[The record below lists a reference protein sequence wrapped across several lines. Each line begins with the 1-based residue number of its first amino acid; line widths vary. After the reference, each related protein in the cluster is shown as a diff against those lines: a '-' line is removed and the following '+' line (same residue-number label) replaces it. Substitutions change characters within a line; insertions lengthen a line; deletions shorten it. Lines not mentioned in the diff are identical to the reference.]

1 MQYSFLGFSVKNIM
15 EFGLDIKD
23 LAILRYFDDFRESG
37 RMNYETVE
45 GEKYYWVSYQSFA
58 KEMPYLG
65 LEKRS
70 IMARMLKLRDL
81 GILNHYTKK
90 EGGTFSYFKLDDK
103 FYELFDNGSSEN
115 KSNNKSNSDDDINC
129 NSKVSINDNSKDNNK
144 NYKDNNS
151 YKYDSK
157 NNSQSSNDNEV
168 DYKVNNNYDMQNNGD
183 RNINTGNSNNNS
195 KRNSNSKGNSNSENR
210 NNENSNIDKA
220 KTSSNSYM
228 KNNIHSVFEND
239 YVINELDEEM
249 HFNDEA
255 IYEDDKRVSTK
266 SDIGCVPKCSSKTNL
281 LKDSSTIDTNLY
293 KYIKEA
299 NEIVSYLNL
308 NLGTR
313 YKDNNKGTLILINKR
328 INEGYTVDDFKT
340 VVDKKVKTWQNTKFE
355 QYLNPQTLFGDKFE
369 IYLNQN
375 IVKEDKNNKQF
386 IDYREP
392 RKLRF
397 NNFKGRDY
405 DYDDLEKKLLG
416 WA

>member
-1 MQYSFLGFSVKNIM
+1 MQYSFLGFSVKKIM

-23 LAILRYFDDFRESG
+23 LAVLRYFDDFRESG
-37 RMNYETVE
+37 RMNYETIE

-90 EGGTFSYFKLDDK
+90 EGGTFSYFKLGNK
-103 FYELFDNGSSEN
+103 FYELFDNNNEAKLN
-115 KSNNKSNSDDDINC
+115 NNIQFNNDVKSNYNMKSN
-129 NSKVSINDNSKDNNK
+129 V
-144 NYKDNNS
+144 
-151 YKYDSK
+151 
-157 NNSQSSNDNEV
+157 
-168 DYKVNNNYDMQNNGD
+168 
-183 RNINTGNSNNNS
+183 
-195 KRNSNSKGNSNSENR
+195 
-210 NNENSNIDKA
+210 
-220 KTSSNSYM
+220 
-228 KNNIHSVFEND
+228 HSVFKNDGTIHKLDKEKYNGDEVSYKNDVRLSTEND
-239 YVINELDEEM
+239 KGS
-249 HFNDEA
+249 A
-255 IYEDDKRVSTK
+255 S
-266 SDIGCVPKCSSKTNL
+266 KCSSKTNL
-281 LKDSSTIDTNLY
+281 LKDLSTIDTNLY
-293 KYIKEA
+293 KYIEAA
-299 NEIVSYLNL
+299 NEIISYLNL
-308 NLGTR
+308 NLGTK
-313 YKDNNKGTLILINKR
+313 YKEKNKGTLILINKR
-328 INEGYTVDDFKT
+328 IDEGYTVDDFKS
-340 VVDKKVKTWQNTKFE
+340 VIDKKVKTWRNTKFE

-375 IVKEDKNNKQF
+375 IIKEEKKENTF

>member
-1 MQYSFLGFSVKNIM
+1 MQYSFLGFSVKKIM

-23 LAILRYFDDFRESG
+23 LAVLRYFDDFRESG
-37 RMNYETVE
+37 RMNYETIE
-45 GEKYYWVSYQSFA
+45 GEKYYWVSYQSFV

-90 EGGTFSYFKLDDK
+90 EGGTFSYFKLGNK
-103 FYELFDNGSSEN
+103 FYELFDNNNEAKLN
-115 KSNNKSNSDDDINC
+115 NNIQFNNDVKSNYNMKSN
-129 NSKVSINDNSKDNNK
+129 V
-144 NYKDNNS
+144 
-151 YKYDSK
+151 
-157 NNSQSSNDNEV
+157 
-168 DYKVNNNYDMQNNGD
+168 
-183 RNINTGNSNNNS
+183 
-195 KRNSNSKGNSNSENR
+195 
-210 NNENSNIDKA
+210 
-220 KTSSNSYM
+220 
-228 KNNIHSVFEND
+228 HSVFKNDGTIHKLDKEKYNGDEVSYKNDVRLSTEND
-239 YVINELDEEM
+239 KGS
-249 HFNDEA
+249 A
-255 IYEDDKRVSTK
+255 S
-266 SDIGCVPKCSSKTNL
+266 KCSSKTNL

-293 KYIKEA
+293 KYIEAA
-299 NEIVSYLNL
+299 NEIISYLNL
-308 NLGTR
+308 NLGTK
-313 YKDNNKGTLILINKR
+313 YKEKNKGTLILINKR
-328 INEGYTVDDFKT
+328 IDEGYTVDDFKS
-340 VVDKKVKTWQNTKFE
+340 VIDKKVKTWRNTKFE

-375 IVKEDKNNKQF
+375 IIKEEKKENTF

>member
-1 MQYSFLGFSVKNIM
+1 MQYSFLGFSVKKII

-23 LAILRYFDDFRESG
+23 LAVLRYFDDFRESG
-37 RMNYETVE
+37 RMNYETIE

-90 EGGTFSYFKLDDK
+90 EGGTFSYFKLGNK
-103 FYELFDNGSSEN
+103 FYELFDNNNEAKLN
-115 KSNNKSNSDDDINC
+115 NNIQFNNDVKSNYNMKSN
-129 NSKVSINDNSKDNNK
+129 V
-144 NYKDNNS
+144 
-151 YKYDSK
+151 
-157 NNSQSSNDNEV
+157 
-168 DYKVNNNYDMQNNGD
+168 
-183 RNINTGNSNNNS
+183 
-195 KRNSNSKGNSNSENR
+195 
-210 NNENSNIDKA
+210 
-220 KTSSNSYM
+220 
-228 KNNIHSVFEND
+228 HSVFKNDGTIHKLDKEKYNGDEVSYKNDVRLSTEND
-239 YVINELDEEM
+239 KGS
-249 HFNDEA
+249 A
-255 IYEDDKRVSTK
+255 S
-266 SDIGCVPKCSSKTNL
+266 KCSSKTNL

-293 KYIKEA
+293 KYIEAA
-299 NEIVSYLNL
+299 NEIISYLNL
-308 NLGTR
+308 NLGTK
-313 YKDNNKGTLILINKR
+313 YKEKNKGTLILINKR
-328 INEGYTVDDFKT
+328 IDEGYTVDDFKS
-340 VVDKKVKTWQNTKFE
+340 VIDKKVKTWRNTKFE

-375 IVKEDKNNKQF
+375 IIKEEKKENTF

-416 WA
+416 WE

>member
-1 MQYSFLGFSVKNIM
+1 M

-23 LAILRYFDDFRESG
+23 LAVIRYFDDFRESG
-37 RMNYETVE
+37 RMNYETIE

-90 EGGTFSYFKLDDK
+90 EGGTFSYFKLGNK
-103 FYELFDNGSSEN
+103 FYELFDNNNEAKLN
-115 KSNNKSNSDDDINC
+115 NNIQFNNDVKSNYNMKSN
-129 NSKVSINDNSKDNNK
+129 V
-144 NYKDNNS
+144 
-151 YKYDSK
+151 
-157 NNSQSSNDNEV
+157 
-168 DYKVNNNYDMQNNGD
+168 
-183 RNINTGNSNNNS
+183 
-195 KRNSNSKGNSNSENR
+195 
-210 NNENSNIDKA
+210 
-220 KTSSNSYM
+220 
-228 KNNIHSVFEND
+228 HSVFKNDGTIHKLDKEKYNGDEVSYKNDVRLSTEND
-239 YVINELDEEM
+239 KGS
-249 HFNDEA
+249 A
-255 IYEDDKRVSTK
+255 S
-266 SDIGCVPKCSSKTNL
+266 KCSSKTNL

-293 KYIKEA
+293 KYIEAA
-299 NEIVSYLNL
+299 NEIISYLNL
-308 NLGTR
+308 NLGTK
-313 YKDNNKGTLILINKR
+313 YKEKNKGTLILINKR
-328 INEGYTVDDFKT
+328 IDEGYTVDDFKS
-340 VVDKKVKTWQNTKFE
+340 VIDKKVKTWRNTKFE

-375 IVKEDKNNKQF
+375 IIKEEKKENTF

>member
-1 MQYSFLGFSVKNIM
+1 MQYSFLGFSVKKII

-23 LAILRYFDDFRESG
+23 LAVLRYFDDFRESG
-37 RMNYETVE
+37 RMNYETIE

-90 EGGTFSYFKLDDK
+90 EGGTFSYFKLGNK
-103 FYELFDNGSSEN
+103 FYELFDNNNEAKLN
-115 KSNNKSNSDDDINC
+115 NNIQFNNDVKSNYNMKSN
-129 NSKVSINDNSKDNNK
+129 V
-144 NYKDNNS
+144 
-151 YKYDSK
+151 
-157 NNSQSSNDNEV
+157 
-168 DYKVNNNYDMQNNGD
+168 
-183 RNINTGNSNNNS
+183 
-195 KRNSNSKGNSNSENR
+195 
-210 NNENSNIDKA
+210 
-220 KTSSNSYM
+220 
-228 KNNIHSVFEND
+228 HSVFKNDGTIHKLDKEKYNGDEVSYKNDVRLSTEND
-239 YVINELDEEM
+239 KGS
-249 HFNDEA
+249 A
-255 IYEDDKRVSTK
+255 S
-266 SDIGCVPKCSSKTNL
+266 KCSSKTNL

-293 KYIKEA
+293 KYIEAA
-299 NEIVSYLNL
+299 NEIISYLNL
-308 NLGTR
+308 NLGTK
-313 YKDNNKGTLILINKR
+313 YKEKNKGTLILINKR
-328 INEGYTVDDFKT
+328 IDEGYTVDDFKS
-340 VVDKKVKTWQNTKFE
+340 VIDKKVKTWRNIKFE

-375 IVKEDKNNKQF
+375 IIKEEKKENTF

>member
-1 MQYSFLGFSVKNIM
+1 MQYSFLGFSVKKII

-23 LAILRYFDDFRESG
+23 LAVLRYFDDFRESG
-37 RMNYETVE
+37 RMNYETIE

-90 EGGTFSYFKLDDK
+90 EGGTFSYFKLGNK
-103 FYELFDNGSSEN
+103 FYELFDNNDNNNEAKLN
-115 KSNNKSNSDDDINC
+115 NNIQFNNDVKSNYNMKSN
-129 NSKVSINDNSKDNNK
+129 V
-144 NYKDNNS
+144 
-151 YKYDSK
+151 
-157 NNSQSSNDNEV
+157 
-168 DYKVNNNYDMQNNGD
+168 
-183 RNINTGNSNNNS
+183 
-195 KRNSNSKGNSNSENR
+195 
-210 NNENSNIDKA
+210 
-220 KTSSNSYM
+220 
-228 KNNIHSVFEND
+228 HSVFKNDGTIHKLDKEKYNGDEVSYKNDVRLSTEND
-239 YVINELDEEM
+239 KGS
-249 HFNDEA
+249 A
-255 IYEDDKRVSTK
+255 S
-266 SDIGCVPKCSSKTNL
+266 KCSSKTNL

-293 KYIKEA
+293 KYIEAA
-299 NEIVSYLNL
+299 NEIISYLNL
-308 NLGTR
+308 NLGTK
-313 YKDNNKGTLILINKR
+313 YKEKNKGTLILINKR
-328 INEGYTVDDFKT
+328 IDEGYTVDDFKS
-340 VVDKKVKTWQNTKFE
+340 VIDKKVKTWRNTKFE

-375 IVKEDKNNKQF
+375 IIKEEKKENTF

>member
-1 MQYSFLGFSVKNIM
+1 MQYSFLGFSVKKIM

-23 LAILRYFDDFRESG
+23 LAVLRYFDDFRESG
-37 RMNYETVE
+37 RMNYETIE

-90 EGGTFSYFKLDDK
+90 EGGTFSYFKLGNK
-103 FYELFDNGSSEN
+103 FYELFDNNNEAKLNNNIQFNNGV
-115 KSNNKSNSDDDINC
+115 KSNYNMKSN
-129 NSKVSINDNSKDNNK
+129 V
-144 NYKDNNS
+144 
-151 YKYDSK
+151 
-157 NNSQSSNDNEV
+157 
-168 DYKVNNNYDMQNNGD
+168 
-183 RNINTGNSNNNS
+183 
-195 KRNSNSKGNSNSENR
+195 
-210 NNENSNIDKA
+210 
-220 KTSSNSYM
+220 
-228 KNNIHSVFEND
+228 HSVFKNDGTIHKLDKEKYNGDEVSYKNDVRLSTEND
-239 YVINELDEEM
+239 KGS
-249 HFNDEA
+249 A
-255 IYEDDKRVSTK
+255 S
-266 SDIGCVPKCSSKTNL
+266 KCSSKTNL

-293 KYIKEA
+293 KYIEAA
-299 NEIVSYLNL
+299 NEIISYLNL
-308 NLGTR
+308 KIGTK
-313 YKDNNKGTLILINKR
+313 YKEKNKGTLILINKR
-328 INEGYTVDDFKT
+328 IDEGYTVDDFKS
-340 VVDKKVKTWQNTKFE
+340 VIDKKVKTWRNTKFE

-375 IVKEDKNNKQF
+375 IIKEEKKENTF

>member
-1 MQYSFLGFSVKNIM
+1 MQYSFLGFSVKKII

-23 LAILRYFDDFRESG
+23 LAVLRYFDDFRESG
-37 RMNYETVE
+37 RMNYETIE

-90 EGGTFSYFKLDDK
+90 EGGTFSYFKLGNK
-103 FYELFDNGSSEN
+103 FYELFDNNNEAKLNNNIQFNNGV
-115 KSNNKSNSDDDINC
+115 KSNYNMKSN
-129 NSKVSINDNSKDNNK
+129 V
-144 NYKDNNS
+144 
-151 YKYDSK
+151 
-157 NNSQSSNDNEV
+157 
-168 DYKVNNNYDMQNNGD
+168 
-183 RNINTGNSNNNS
+183 
-195 KRNSNSKGNSNSENR
+195 
-210 NNENSNIDKA
+210 
-220 KTSSNSYM
+220 
-228 KNNIHSVFEND
+228 HSVFKNDGTIHKLDKEKYNGDEVSYKNDVRLSTEND
-239 YVINELDEEM
+239 KGS
-249 HFNDEA
+249 A
-255 IYEDDKRVSTK
+255 S
-266 SDIGCVPKCSSKTNL
+266 KCSSKTNL

-293 KYIKEA
+293 KYIEAA
-299 NEIVSYLNL
+299 NEIISYLNL
-308 NLGTR
+308 KIGTK
-313 YKDNNKGTLILINKR
+313 YKEKNKGTLILINKR
-328 INEGYTVDDFKT
+328 IDEGYTVDDFKS
-340 VVDKKVKTWQNTKFE
+340 VIDKKVKTWRNTKFE

-375 IVKEDKNNKQF
+375 IIKEEKKENTF

>member
-1 MQYSFLGFSVKNIM
+1 MQYSFLGFSVKKII

-23 LAILRYFDDFRESG
+23 LAVLRYFDDFRESG
-37 RMNYETVE
+37 RMNYETIE

-90 EGGTFSYFKLDDK
+90 EGGTFSYFKLGNK
-103 FYELFDNGSSEN
+103 FYELFDNNNEAKLN
-115 KSNNKSNSDDDINC
+115 NNIQFNNDVKSNYNMKS
-129 NSKVSINDNSKDNNK
+129 
-144 NYKDNNS
+144 
-151 YKYDSK
+151 
-157 NNSQSSNDNEV
+157 
-168 DYKVNNNYDMQNNGD
+168 
-183 RNINTGNSNNNS
+183 
-195 KRNSNSKGNSNSENR
+195 
-210 NNENSNIDKA
+210 
-220 KTSSNSYM
+220 
-228 KNNIHSVFEND
+228 NIHSVFKNDGTIHKLDKEKYNGDEVSYKNDVRLSTEND
-239 YVINELDEEM
+239 KGS
-249 HFNDEA
+249 A
-255 IYEDDKRVSTK
+255 S
-266 SDIGCVPKCSSKTNL
+266 KCSSKTNL

-293 KYIKEA
+293 KYIEAA
-299 NEIVSYLNL
+299 NEIISYLNL
-308 NLGTR
+308 NLGTK
-313 YKDNNKGTLILINKR
+313 YKEKNKGTLILINKR
-328 INEGYTVDDFKT
+328 IDEGYTVDDFKS
-340 VVDKKVKTWQNTKFE
+340 VIDKKVKTWRNTKFE

-375 IVKEDKNNKQF
+375 IIKEEKKENTF

>member
-1 MQYSFLGFSVKNIM
+1 MQYSFLGFSVKKVM
-15 EFGLDIKD
+15 EFDLDIKD

-90 EGGTFSYFKLDDK
+90 EGGTFSYFKLGDK

-115 KSNNKSNSDDDINC
+115 KSNNKSNSDDEINC

-168 DYKVNNNYDMQNNGD
+168 DYKVNNNYDMQNNG
-183 RNINTGNSNNNS
+183 
-195 KRNSNSKGNSNSENR
+195 
-210 NNENSNIDKA
+210 
-220 KTSSNSYM
+220 
-228 KNNIHSVFEND
+228 HSVFEND
-239 YVINELDEEM
+239 DAVNKLEEEKLC
-249 HFNDEA
+249 NGEVV
-255 IYEDDKRVSTK
+255 YEDDKRVSAK
-266 SDIGCVPKCSSKTNL
+266 SDRGCSPKCSSKTNL

-369 IYLNQN
+369 IYLNQK
-375 IVKEDKNNKQF
+375 IVKEDKNNKAF

>member
-1 MQYSFLGFSVKNIM
+1 MQYSFLGFSVKKIM

-23 LAILRYFDDFRESG
+23 LAVLRYFDDFRESG
-37 RMNYETVE
+37 RMNYETIE

-90 EGGTFSYFKLDDK
+90 EGGTFSYFKLGNK
-103 FYELFDNGSSEN
+103 FYELFDNNNEAKLN
-115 KSNNKSNSDDDINC
+115 NNIQFNNDVKSNYNMKSN
-129 NSKVSINDNSKDNNK
+129 V
-144 NYKDNNS
+144 
-151 YKYDSK
+151 
-157 NNSQSSNDNEV
+157 
-168 DYKVNNNYDMQNNGD
+168 
-183 RNINTGNSNNNS
+183 
-195 KRNSNSKGNSNSENR
+195 
-210 NNENSNIDKA
+210 
-220 KTSSNSYM
+220 
-228 KNNIHSVFEND
+228 HSVFKNDGTIHKLDKEKYNGDEVSYKNDVRLSTEND
-239 YVINELDEEM
+239 KGS
-249 HFNDEA
+249 A
-255 IYEDDKRVSTK
+255 S
-266 SDIGCVPKCSSKTNL
+266 KCSSKTNL

-293 KYIKEA
+293 KYIEAA
-299 NEIVSYLNL
+299 NEIISYLNL
-308 NLGTR
+308 NLGTK
-313 YKDNNKGTLILINKR
+313 YKEKNKGTLILINKR
-328 INEGYTVDDFKT
+328 IDEGYTVDDFKS
-340 VVDKKVKTWQNTKFE
+340 VIDKKVKTWRNTKFE

-375 IVKEDKNNKQF
+375 IIKEEKKENTF

>member
-1 MQYSFLGFSVKNIM
+1 MQYSFLGFSVKKII

-23 LAILRYFDDFRESG
+23 LAVLRYFDDFRESG
-37 RMNYETVE
+37 RMNYETIE

-90 EGGTFSYFKLDDK
+90 EGGTFSYFKLGNK
-103 FYELFDNGSSEN
+103 FYELFDNNNEAKLN
-115 KSNNKSNSDDDINC
+115 NNIQFNNDVKSNYNEKKHDYNKHDDN
-129 NSKVSINDNSKDNNK
+129 KDNNHNQETNIDIK
-144 NYKDNNS
+144 SNYGTSNNCGIS
-151 YKYDSK
+151 
-157 NNSQSSNDNEV
+157 
-168 DYKVNNNYDMQNNGD
+168 NNYDCSDNYDCND
-183 RNINTGNSNNNS
+183 KYDCNSNYNMQ
-195 KRNSNSKGNSNSENR
+195 SNV
-210 NNENSNIDKA
+210 
-220 KTSSNSYM
+220 
-228 KNNIHSVFEND
+228 HSVFKNDGTIHKLDKEKYNGDEVSYKNDVRLSTEND
-239 YVINELDEEM
+239 KGS
-249 HFNDEA
+249 A
-255 IYEDDKRVSTK
+255 S
-266 SDIGCVPKCSSKTNL
+266 KCSSKTNL

-293 KYIKEA
+293 KYIEAA
-299 NEIVSYLNL
+299 NEIISYLNL
-308 NLGTR
+308 NLGTK
-313 YKDNNKGTLILINKR
+313 YKEKNKGTLILINKR
-328 INEGYTVDDFKT
+328 IDEGYTVDDFKS
-340 VVDKKVKTWQNTKFE
+340 VIDKKVKTWRNIKFE

-375 IVKEDKNNKQF
+375 IIKEEKKENTF